1 MLGIGKIRGFFRI
14 IIPQVFRI
22 VLPSVG
28 NEIISLV
35 KDTSLVYILGI
46 GELLRAGQIAAN
58 TYASLVPILGVG
70 LLYLAITGIITVG
83 LNWFE
88 ARGKY

>member
-1 MLGIGKIRGFFRI
+1 M
-14 IIPQVFRI
+14 PQVFRI
-22 VLPSVG
+22 VLTSAG

-58 TYASLVPILGVG
+58 TYASLIPFLGVG
-70 LLYLAITGIITVG
+70 ILYLSVTGIITII
-83 LNWFE
+83 LNTLE
-88 ARGKY
+88 AKRNY